1 MTTTTHTTPAPRRIG
16 TVSLVLVIIAASA
29 PLTVMAGGIPTNY
42 AVSGMLGVPQTYIVL
57 GLLLVVFAVGFAA
70 MSRHLHN
77 AGAFY
82 AYVSAGL
89 GLRQGIAAA
98 ILALVSYNMMQ
109 IGLYGLVGFA
119 SSNLLRELT
128 GLEVSWWMMALLC
141 WALVAILGI
150 NSIDLSAKVLG
161 VVVALEFLV
170 VIIVDVLALA
180 VAPEGATA
188 DAFAPDQFFA
198 PGIGV
203 LLAFGIAAYMGFESG
218 AIYSEEVTD
227 PRRTVARATYIA
239 LITIAIFYA
248 FSAWAFGIGIGP
260 SQVVERSAE
269 FGPDLVF
276 VWLSETSPVLGQFA
290 SILFVTSLIAVLL
303 AFHNAAARYFFSL
316 GRSGVLPRQLAAT
329 TGTGAPLAGSL
340 TQSALAVV
348 VVIGFAIAGTGHELG
363 PLFPVI
369 TLFTW
374 LTNAAAFGLVFL
386 LAVTSVAIM
395 AWFIRHPHGYGPWVR
410 IIAPALAAL
419 GLAVV
424 FILIL
429 ANFDVMIDAE
439 EGSSL
444 IFIMPGI
451 ILGSGVLG
459 LLWGEVLRRREPEAV
474 PSAPAELVT
483 VGKEHHD

>member
-1 MTTTTHTTPAPRRIG
+1 MVTTTHTTPAPRRIG

-89 GLRQGIAAA
+89 GLRQGIASA

-203 LLAFGIAAYMGFESG
+203 LLAFGIAAFMGFESG
-218 AIYSEEVTD
+218 AIYSEEVAD

-269 FGPDLVF
+269 LGPDLVF
-276 VWLSETSPVLGQFA
+276 VWLSETSPVLGHFA

-303 AFHNAAARYFFSL
+303 AFHNAAARYFFS
-316 GRSGVLPRQLAAT
+316 SAAP
-329 TGTGAPLAGSL
+329 GYY
-340 TQSALAVV
+340 
-348 VVIGFAIAGTGHELG
+348 
-363 PLFPVI
+363 
-369 TLFTW
+369 
-374 LTNAAAFGLVFL
+374 LV
-386 LAVTSVAIM
+386 SCQ
-395 AWFIRHPHGYGPWVR
+395 PPP
-410 IIAPALAAL
+410 APAPRWPDL
-419 GLAVV
+419 
-424 FILIL
+424 
-429 ANFDVMIDAE
+429 
-439 EGSSL
+439 S
-444 IFIMPGI
+444 
-451 ILGSGVLG
+451 
-459 LLWGEVLRRREPEAV
+459 
-474 PSAPAELVT
+474 PSQPWPWWS
-483 VGKEHHD
+483 